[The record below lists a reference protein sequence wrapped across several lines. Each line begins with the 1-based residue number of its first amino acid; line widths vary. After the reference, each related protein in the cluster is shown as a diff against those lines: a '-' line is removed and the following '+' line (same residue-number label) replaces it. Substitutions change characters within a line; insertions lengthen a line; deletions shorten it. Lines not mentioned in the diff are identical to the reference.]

1 VIRTVDA
8 GLTAPGR
15 HRGAAAAGFVLLVV
29 AAAWALTTDPIHLA
43 PGIPGE
49 IKGDDAVYTVAAL
62 SAAFDGN
69 LSFERRDLERFE
81 GLYHRGPEGIFLK
94 RGKTLRLRADA
105 SFPFVHLEKGP
116 DPRTN
121 RLYFGKALIY
131 PVIAAP
137 FVRAFGLNGLL
148 LLNVVLLAIAACCA
162 YVFLAARSSPLGAAL
177 FTTAFFGAT
186 ALPVY
191 LVFWMPE
198 MLNVTLVTV
207 AYFLWAYREVSPTKR
222 LAGAGGPQRGSG
234 VGDPVWP
241 QLAAAALLG
250 LHAYSKPFPNPLMV
264 APLVLTAWWRRE
276 WTRGFVLG
284 AVAVGV
290 AALAFTFNAA
300 VTGEFNY
307 QGGDRKTFYGSF
319 PFDGSGDAWD
329 RQAAQVVTEGNV
341 QIEVLTSG
349 ELPARLARNLKYFL
363 VGRHF
368 GFIPYFFPGVVAI
381 VAWLFSSAR
390 RDAWR
395 LMTFITFVFS
405 VVAMLLVW
413 PFTWSGGGGPT
424 GNRYLLGIYP
434 VLLFLMP
441 PGNIVAAGLLAWL
454 GGALFTAKILLN
466 PLAAAKYPYLTTERG
481 AARRLPV
488 ELSMLTDLP
497 IMLAGPTRARIP
509 YGHDPTMLLYF
520 LDQNS
525 FPPEPPGMWVA
536 GGRRTDI
543 VVHTNVPLDHL
554 AVEAESPIAT
564 VLTVSMGAAPVVVP
578 LTPGKIATFN
588 VPANGVLYER
598 YVRSFAYLLSASSS
612 EGFVPVIRDP
622 TAAARDYR
630 NLGALMRFAAVPAA
644 TPD

>member
-1 VIRTVDA
+1 MVT
-8 GLTAPGR
+8 PGR
-15 HRGAAAAGFVLLVV
+15 HRGAAAAGFVLFVV
-29 AAAWALTTDPIHLA
+29 AAAWALTADPIHLG
-43 PGIPGE
+43 PGVPGE
-49 IKGDDAVYTVAAL
+49 IKGDDAVYVAAAL

-69 LSFERRDLERFE
+69 LSFEQRDLERFE

-94 RGKTLRLRADA
+94 RGKTLHLRTNAR
-105 SFPFVHLEKGP
+105 FPFIHLEKDP
-116 DPRTN
+116 DPRTD

-162 YVFLAARSSPLGAAL
+162 YVFLAARSSSVGAAL
-177 FTTAFFGAT
+177 FTTAFFGGT

-198 MLNVTLVTV
+198 MLNVALVTA

-222 LAGAGGPQRGSG
+222 LAGA
-234 VGDPVWP
+234 WP

-250 LHAYSKPFPNPLMV
+250 LATYSKPFPNGLMV

-276 WTRGFVLG
+276 WTRGIVLG
-284 AVAVGV
+284 AAAVAV
-290 AALAFTFNAA
+290 ATLSFAFNAA

-319 PFDGSGDAWD
+319 PFDGSGDVWN
-329 RQAAQVVTEGNV
+329 RQASQAVTEGDV

-349 ELPARLARNLKYFL
+349 ELPARFARNLNYFL

-381 VAWLFSSAR
+381 AAWLFSRAR

-395 LMTFITFVFS
+395 LVIFLTFAVS
-405 VVAMLLVW
+405 VVGMLLVW

-424 GNRYLLGIYP
+424 GNRYLLGVYP
-434 VLLFLMP
+434 VLLFLLP
-441 PGNIVAAGLLAWL
+441 PGNVAAAGALAWL

-466 PLAAAKYPYLTTERG
+466 PFAAAKYPYLVTERG

-497 IMLAGPTRARIP
+497 VMLAGPTRARIP

-536 GGRRTDI
+536 GGRRTDV
-543 VVHTNVPLDHL
+543 VVHTNDRLDHL

-564 VLTVSMGAAPVVVP
+564 VLTVSMGAESVVVP
-578 LTPGKIATFN
+578 LTPRKVATFN
-588 VPANGVLYER
+588 VPARGVLYER
-598 YVRSFAYLLSASSS
+598 YVRSYAYLLSASSS
-612 EGFVPVIRDP
+612 EGFVPVLRDP
-622 TAAARDYR
+622 TATVRDYR

>member
-1 VIRTVDA
+1 VIRTLEA
-8 GLTAPGR
+8 APG
-15 HRGAAAAGFVLLVV
+15 HHLGVAAAGFVLFVI
-29 AAAWALTTDPIHLA
+29 AAAWALTADVIHVGPGLA
-43 PGIPGE
+43 GE
-49 IKGDDAVYTVAAL
+49 IKGDDAVYTAAAL

-69 LSFERRDLERFE
+69 LSFEQRDLERFE

-94 RGKTLRLRADA
+94 RGKTLHLRANAD
-105 SFPFVHLEKGP
+105 FPFIHIEKDA
-116 DPRTN
+116 DPRTD
-121 RLYFGKALIY
+121 RLYYGKALIY
-131 PVIAAP
+131 PIIAAP

-148 LLNVVLLAIAACCA
+148 LLNVVMLAVAACCA
-162 YVFLAARSSPLGAAL
+162 YFFLAARSSPVGAAL

-186 ALPVY
+186 AVPVY

-198 MLNVTLVTV
+198 ILNVTLVTV
-207 AYFLWAYREVSPTKR
+207 AYFLWTYREVSPSRR
-222 LAGAGGPQRGSG
+222 LAGA
-234 VGDPVWP
+234 WP

-250 LHAYSKPFPNPLMV
+250 LATYSKPFPNGLMV
-264 APLVLTAWWRRE
+264 APLVLAAWWRHE
-276 WTRGFVLG
+276 WARGIVLG
-284 AVAVGV
+284 VVAVGV
-290 AALAFTFNAA
+290 TALSFAFNAA

-319 PFDGSGDAWD
+319 PFDGSGDVWN
-329 RQAAQVVTEGNV
+329 RQATQVVTEGNV
-341 QIEVLTSG
+341 QLEVLTND
-349 ELPARLARNLKYFL
+349 ELPSRLARNARYFL
-363 VGRHF
+363 AGRHF

-381 VAWLFSSAR
+381 AAWLFSSAR
-390 RDAWR
+390 RDDWR
-395 LMTFITFVFS
+395 IAIFVTFAFS

-434 VLLFLMP
+434 VLLFLIP
-441 PGNIVAAGLLAWL
+441 PGNIAAAGALAWL

-466 PLAAAKYPYLTTERG
+466 PFIAAKYPYLTTERG

-497 IMLAGPTRARIP
+497 VMLAGPTRARIP
-509 YGHDPTMLLYF
+509 YGHNPTMLLYF

-543 VVHTNVPLDHL
+543 VVHTNDRLDHL

-564 VLTVSMGAAPVVVP
+564 VLTVSMGAERVVVP
-578 LTPGKIATFN
+578 LTPGKVATFN
-588 VPANGVLYER
+588 VPARGVLYER
-598 YVRSFAYLLSASSS
+598 YVRSYAYLLSARSS

-622 TAAARDYR
+622 TAASRDYR
-630 NLGALMRFAAVPAA
+630 NLGALMRFAAVIA
-644 TPD
+644 TE

>member
-1 VIRTVDA
+1 MIRTVEAD
-8 GLTAPGR
+8 LTAPGR
-15 HRGAAAAGFVLLVV
+15 HRGAAAAGFVLFVV
-29 AAAWALTTDPIHLA
+29 AAAWALTADPIHLG
-43 PGIPGE
+43 PGIAGE
-49 IKGDDAVYTVAAL
+49 IKGDDAVYVAAAL
-62 SAAFDGN
+62 SAAFDGD
-69 LSFERRDLERFE
+69 LSFEQRDLERFE

-94 RGKTLRLRADA
+94 RGKTLRIRA
-105 SFPFVHLEKGP
+105 SSTFPFIRIEKSP

-131 PVIAAP
+131 PIVAAP

-148 LLNVVLLAIAACCA
+148 LVNVVLLAVAACCA
-162 YVFLAARSSPLGAAL
+162 YLFLAARSSPVGAAL

-198 MLNVTLVTV
+198 ILNVTLVTV
-207 AYFLWAYREVSPTKR
+207 AYFLWAYREVSPARR
-222 LAGAGGPQRGSG
+222 LAGAWAP
-234 VGDPVWP
+234 
-241 QLAAAALLG
+241 LLAAALLG
-250 LHAYSKPFPNPLMV
+250 LATYSKPFPNGLMV

-276 WTRGFVLG
+276 WTRGIVLG
-284 AVAVGV
+284 AVAVAV
-290 AALAFTFNAA
+290 AALGFAFTAA

-307 QGGDRKTFYGSF
+307 QGGDRQTFYGAF
-319 PFDGSGDAWD
+319 PFDGSGDVWN
-329 RQAAQVVTEGNV
+329 RQAMQVVTEGNV
-341 QIEVLTSG
+341 QIEVLTSA
-349 ELPARLARNLKYFL
+349 EVPAQFARNVRYFL

-368 GFIPYFFPGVVAI
+368 GFIPYFFPGAVAI
-381 VAWLFSSAR
+381 AAWLFSSAR

-395 LMTFITFVFS
+395 LATFLTFAFS
-405 VVAMLLVW
+405 VMAMLLVW

-424 GNRYLLGIYP
+424 GNRYLLGVYP
-434 VLLFLMP
+434 VLLFLLP
-441 PGNIVAAGLLAWL
+441 PGSVAAAGTLAWL

-466 PLAAAKYPYLTTERG
+466 PFAAAKYPYLTTERG

-543 VVHTNVPLDHL
+543 VVHTNDRLDHL

-564 VLTVSMGAAPVVVP
+564 VLTVSMGAARVVVP
-578 LTPGKIATFN
+578 LTPGKVATFN

-598 YVRSFAYLLSASSS
+598 YVRSYAYVLSASSS
-612 EGFVPVIRDP
+612 EGFVPALRDP
-622 TAAARDYR
+622 TATARDYR
-630 NLGALMRFAAVPAA
+630 NLGALMRFAAVVA
-644 TPD
+644 TQPD

>member
-1 VIRTVDA
+1 MIRTVEP
-8 GLTAPGR
+8 GLVAPGR
-15 HRGAAAAGFVLLVV
+15 HRGAAATGFVLFVI
-29 AAAWALTTDPIHLA
+29 AAAWALTADPIHLG
-43 PGIPGE
+43 PGNAGE
-49 IKGDDAVYTVAAL
+49 IKGDDAVYVTAAL

-69 LSFERRDLERFE
+69 LSFEKRDLERFE

-94 RGKTLRLRADA
+94 RGKTLRLRTSSD
-105 SFPFVHLEKGP
+105 FPFVRIEKTP
-116 DPRTN
+116 DGRTD

-131 PVIAAP
+131 PIIAAP

-148 LLNVVLLAIAACCA
+148 LLNVVLLATAAFCA
-162 YVFLAARSSPLGAAL
+162 YVFLAARSSPVGAAL

-186 ALPVY
+186 ALPAY

-207 AYFLWAYREVSPTKR
+207 AYFLWAYREVATTRR
-222 LAGAGGPQRGSG
+222 LSGA
-234 VGDPVWP
+234 WP

-250 LHAYSKPFPNPLMV
+250 LATYSKPFPNGLMI

-276 WTRGFVLG
+276 WTRGIVLG
-284 AVAVGV
+284 VVAVAV
-290 AALAFTFNAA
+290 AALCFAFNAA

-307 QGGDRKTFYGSF
+307 QGGDRQTFYGSF
-319 PFDGSGDAWD
+319 PFDGSGDVWN
-329 RQAAQVVTEGNV
+329 RQAGQVVTEGNV
-341 QIEVLTSG
+341 QIEALTNR
-349 ELPARLARNLKYFL
+349 ELPARFARNLYYFL

-368 GFIPYFFPGVVAI
+368 GFVPYFFPGVVAI
-381 VAWLFSSAR
+381 VAWFFSPAR
-390 RDAWR
+390 RDRWR
-395 LMTFITFVFS
+395 LVTFLVFAFS
-405 VVAMLLVW
+405 IVAMLLVW

-424 GNRYLLGIYP
+424 GNRYLLGVYP

-441 PGNIVAAGLLAWL
+441 PGNIGWAGVLAWL

-466 PLAAAKYPYLTTERG
+466 PFAAAKYPYLMTERG

-488 ELSMLTDLP
+488 ELSMVTDLP
-497 IMLAGPTRARIP
+497 VMLAGPTRARIP

-543 VVHTNVPLDHL
+543 VVHTNDRLDHL

-564 VLTVSMGAAPVVVP
+564 VLTVSMGAGSVVMP
-578 LTPGKIATFN
+578 LTPGKVARFT
-588 VPANGVLYER
+588 VPASGVLYER
-598 YVRSFAYLLSASSS
+598 YVRSYAYLLSASSS
-612 EGFVPVIRDP
+612 QGFVPFIRDP
-622 TAAARDYR
+622 TAAAHDPR

-644 TPD
+644 KQN

>member
-1 VIRTVDA
+1 MIRTVEADLA
-8 GLTAPGR
+8 APGR
-15 HRGAAAAGFVLLVV
+15 HRGAAAAGFVLFVV
-29 AAAWALTTDPIHLA
+29 AAAWALTADPIHLG
-43 PGIPGE
+43 PGVPGE
-49 IKGDDAVYTVAAL
+49 IKGDDAVYVAAAL

-69 LSFERRDLERFE
+69 LSFEQRDLERFE

-94 RGKTLRLRADA
+94 RGKTLQIRA
-105 SFPFVHLEKGP
+105 SSNFPFIRIEKRP

-148 LLNVVLLAIAACCA
+148 LLNVILLAIAACCA
-162 YVFLAARSSPLGAAL
+162 YVFLAARSSSVGAAL
-177 FTTAFFGAT
+177 FTTAFFAAT

-198 MLNVTLVTV
+198 MLNVALVTA

-222 LAGAGGPQRGSG
+222 LAGA
-234 VGDPVWP
+234 WP

-250 LHAYSKPFPNPLMV
+250 LATYSKPFPNGLMV

-276 WTRGFVLG
+276 WTRGIVLG
-284 AVAVGV
+284 AAAVAV
-290 AALAFTFNAA
+290 ATLSFAFNAA

-307 QGGDRKTFYGSF
+307 QGGDRQTFYGSF
-319 PFDGSGDAWD
+319 PFDGSGDVWN
-329 RQAAQVVTEGNV
+329 RQASQAVTEGDV

-349 ELPARLARNLKYFL
+349 ELPARFARNLDYFL

-381 VAWLFSSAR
+381 AAWLFSRAR

-395 LMTFITFVFS
+395 LVVFLTFAVS
-405 VVAMLLVW
+405 VAAMLLVW

-424 GNRYLLGIYP
+424 GNRYLLGVYP
-434 VLLFLMP
+434 VLLFLLP
-441 PGNIVAAGLLAWL
+441 PGNVAAAGALAWL

-466 PLAAAKYPYLTTERG
+466 PFAAAKYPYLVTERG

-497 IMLAGPTRARIP
+497 VMLAGPTRARIP

-536 GGRRTDI
+536 GGRRTDV
-543 VVHTNVPLDHL
+543 VVHTNDRLDHL

-564 VLTVSMGAAPVVVP
+564 VLTVSMGAGRVVVP
-578 LTPGKIATFN
+578 LTPGKVATFN
-588 VPANGVLYER
+588 VPARGVLYER
-598 YVRSFAYLLSASSS
+598 YVRSYAYLLSASSS
-612 EGFVPVIRDP
+612 EGFVPAIRDP
-622 TAAARDYR
+622 NAAVHDYR

>member
-1 VIRTVDA
+1 VIRTSDA
-8 GLTAPGR
+8 APGR
-15 HRGAAAAGFVLLVV
+15 HRGAAAAGFVLFVV
-29 AAAWALTTDPIHLA
+29 AAAWALTADAIHVG
-43 PGIPGE
+43 PGVAGE
-49 IKGDDAVYTVAAL
+49 IKGDDAVYVAAAL

-94 RGKTLRLRADA
+94 RGKTLRLRANA
-105 SFPFVHLEKGP
+105 SFPFIHIEKHP
-116 DPRTN
+116 DPRTD

-131 PVIAAP
+131 PLIAAP
-137 FVRAFGLNGLL
+137 FVRAFGINGLL

-162 YVFLAARSSPLGAAL
+162 YFFLAARSSSVGAAL

-198 MLNVTLVTV
+198 ILNVTLITV
-207 AYFLWAYREVSPTKR
+207 AYFLWAYREVAPAKR
-222 LAGAGGPQRGSG
+222 LAGA
-234 VGDPVWP
+234 WP

-250 LHAYSKPFPNPLMV
+250 LATYSKPFPNGLMV
-264 APLVLTAWWRRE
+264 APLVLAAWWRRE
-276 WTRGFVLG
+276 WTRGIVLG
-284 AVAVGV
+284 VVAVAVT
-290 AALAFTFNAA
+290 ALSFAFNAA

-307 QGGDRKTFYGSF
+307 QGGDRQTFYGSF
-319 PFDGSGDAWD
+319 PFDGSGDVWN
-329 RQAAQVVTEGNV
+329 RQARQVVTEGNV

-349 ELPARLARNLKYFL
+349 ELPARFARNVDYFL
-363 VGRHF
+363 AGRHF

-381 VAWLFSSAR
+381 AAWLFSSAR
-390 RDAWR
+390 RDPWR
-395 LMTFITFVFS
+395 LMTFFVFVFS

-434 VLLFLMP
+434 ALLFLMP
-441 PGNIVAAGLLAWL
+441 PGNVAAASLLAWL

-466 PLAAAKYPYLTTERG
+466 PFIAAKYPYLTTERG

-497 IMLAGPTRARIP
+497 VMLAGPTRARIP
-509 YGHDPTMLLYF
+509 YGHNPTMLLYF

-543 VVHTNVPLDHL
+543 VVHTNDRLDHL
-554 AVEAESPIAT
+554 AVEAESPIST
-564 VLTVSMGAAPVVVP
+564 VLTVSMGAESVVVP
-578 LTPGKIATFN
+578 LIPGKIATFN
-588 VPANGVLYER
+588 VPARGVLYER
-598 YVRSFAYLLSASSS
+598 YVRSYAYLLSATSS
-612 EGFVPVIRDP
+612 EGFVPVLRDP
-622 TAAARDYR
+622 TAPARDYR
-630 NLGALMRFAAVPAA
+630 NLGALLRFAAIPS
-644 TPD
+644 TQ

>member
-1 VIRTVDA
+1 VIRTLEA
-8 GLTAPGR
+8 APG
-15 HRGAAAAGFVLLVV
+15 HHLGVAAAGFVLFII
-29 AAAWALTTDPIHLA
+29 AAAWALTADVIHVGPGLA
-43 PGIPGE
+43 GE
-49 IKGDDAVYTVAAL
+49 IKGDDAVYTAAAL

-69 LSFERRDLERFE
+69 LSFEQRDLERFE

-94 RGKTLRLRADA
+94 RGKTLHLRANAD
-105 SFPFVHLEKGP
+105 FPFIHIEKDA
-116 DPRTN
+116 DPRTD
-121 RLYFGKALIY
+121 RLYYGKALIY
-131 PVIAAP
+131 PIIAAP

-148 LLNVVLLAIAACCA
+148 LLNVVMLAVAACCA
-162 YVFLAARSSPLGAAL
+162 YFFLAARSSPVGAAL

-186 ALPVY
+186 AVPVY

-198 MLNVTLVTV
+198 ILNVTLVTV
-207 AYFLWAYREVSPTKR
+207 AYFLWTYREVSPSRR
-222 LAGAGGPQRGSG
+222 LAGA
-234 VGDPVWP
+234 WP

-250 LHAYSKPFPNPLMV
+250 LATYSKPFPNGLMV
-264 APLVLTAWWRRE
+264 APLVLAAWWRRE
-276 WTRGFVLG
+276 WARGIVLG
-284 AVAVGV
+284 VVAVGV
-290 AALAFTFNAA
+290 TALSFAFNAA

-319 PFDGSGDAWD
+319 PFDGSGDVWN
-329 RQAAQVVTEGNV
+329 RQATQVVTEGNV
-341 QIEVLTSG
+341 QLEVLTNN
-349 ELPARLARNLKYFL
+349 ELPSRLARNARYFL
-363 VGRHF
+363 AGRHF

-381 VAWLFSSAR
+381 AAWLFSSAR
-390 RDAWR
+390 RDDWR
-395 LMTFITFVFS
+395 IAIFVTFAFS

-441 PGNIVAAGLLAWL
+441 AGNIAVAGALAWL

-466 PLAAAKYPYLTTERG
+466 PFIAAKYPYLTTERG

-497 IMLAGPTRARIP
+497 VMLAGPTRARIP
-509 YGHDPTMLLYF
+509 YGHNPTMLLYF

-543 VVHTNVPLDHL
+543 VVHTNDRLDHL

-564 VLTVSMGAAPVVVP
+564 VLTVSMGGERVVVP
-578 LTPGKIATFN
+578 LTPGKVATFN
-588 VPANGVLYER
+588 VPARGVLYER
-598 YVRSFAYLLSASSS
+598 YVRSYAYLLSARSS

-622 TAAARDYR
+622 TAASRDYR
-630 NLGALMRFAAVPAA
+630 NLGALMRFAAVIA
-644 TPD
+644 TE

>member
-1 VIRTVDA
+1 MIRTSDA
-8 GLTAPGR
+8 APGR
-15 HRGAAAAGFVLLVV
+15 HRGAAAAGFVLFVV
-29 AAAWALTTDPIHLA
+29 AAAWALTADAIHVG
-43 PGIPGE
+43 PGIAGE
-49 IKGDDAVYTVAAL
+49 IKGDDAVYVAAAL

-94 RGKTLRLRADA
+94 RGKTLRLRANA
-105 SFPFVHLEKGP
+105 SFPFIHIEKHP
-116 DPRTN
+116 DPRTD

-131 PVIAAP
+131 PLIAAP
-137 FVRAFGLNGLL
+137 FVRAFGINGLL

-162 YVFLAARSSPLGAAL
+162 YFFLAARSSSVGAAL

-198 MLNVTLVTV
+198 ILNVTLITV
-207 AYFLWAYREVSPTKR
+207 AYFLWAYREVAPAKR
-222 LAGAGGPQRGSG
+222 LAGA
-234 VGDPVWP
+234 WP
-241 QLAAAALLG
+241 QLTAAALLG
-250 LHAYSKPFPNPLMV
+250 LATYSKPFPNGLMV
-264 APLVLTAWWRRE
+264 APLVLAAWWRRE
-276 WTRGFVLG
+276 WTRGIVLG
-284 AVAVGV
+284 VVAVAVT
-290 AALAFTFNAA
+290 ALSFAFNAA

-307 QGGDRKTFYGSF
+307 QGGDRQTFYGSF
-319 PFDGSGDAWD
+319 PFDGSGDVWN
-329 RQAAQVVTEGNV
+329 RQARQVVTEGNV

-349 ELPARLARNLKYFL
+349 ELPARFARNVDYFL
-363 VGRHF
+363 AGRHF

-381 VAWLFSSAR
+381 AAWLFSSAR
-390 RDAWR
+390 RDPWR
-395 LMTFITFVFS
+395 LMTFFVFVFS

-434 VLLFLMP
+434 ALLFLMP
-441 PGNIVAAGLLAWL
+441 PGNVAAASLLAWL

-466 PLAAAKYPYLTTERG
+466 PFIAAKYPYLTTERG

-497 IMLAGPTRARIP
+497 VMLAGPTRARIP
-509 YGHDPTMLLYF
+509 YGHNPTMLLYF

-543 VVHTNVPLDHL
+543 VVHTNDRLDHL
-554 AVEAESPIAT
+554 AVEAESPIST
-564 VLTVSMGAAPVVVP
+564 VLTVSMGAESVVVP
-578 LTPGKIATFN
+578 LIPGKIATFN
-588 VPANGVLYER
+588 VPARGVLYER
-598 YVRSFAYLLSASSS
+598 YVRSYAYLLSATSS
-612 EGFVPVIRDP
+612 EGFVPVLRDP
-622 TAAARDYR
+622 TAPARDYR
-630 NLGALMRFAAVPAA
+630 NLGALLRFAAIPS
-644 TPD
+644 TQ

>member
-1 VIRTVDA
+1 VIRTPV
-8 GLTAPGR
+8 APGR
-15 HRGAAAAGFVLLVV
+15 HLGAAAAGFVLFVI
-29 AAAWALTTDPIHLA
+29 AAAWALTADPIHVG
-43 PGIPGE
+43 PGVAGE
-49 IKGDDAVYTVAAL
+49 IKGDDAVYVAAAL

-69 LSFERRDLERFE
+69 LSFEQRDLERFE

-94 RGKTLRLRADA
+94 RGKTLRLRANA
-105 SFPFVHLEKGP
+105 SFPFIHLEKHP
-116 DPRTN
+116 DPRTD

-131 PVIAAP
+131 PIIAAP

-148 LLNVVLLAIAACCA
+148 LLNVVLLAIAATCA
-162 YVFLAARSSPLGAAL
+162 YCFLAARSSSLGAAL

-186 ALPVY
+186 SLPVY

-198 MLNVTLVTV
+198 ILNVTLITV
-207 AYFLWAYREVSPTKR
+207 AYFLWAFREVSPTRR
-222 LAGAGGPQRGSG
+222 LAGA
-234 VGDPVWP
+234 WP

-250 LHAYSKPFPNPLMV
+250 LHAYSKPFPNPLMI

-276 WTRGFVLG
+276 WARGIVVG
-284 AVAVGV
+284 GTAVAV
-290 AALAFTFNAA
+290 AAICFTFNAA

-307 QGGDRKTFYGSF
+307 QGGDRQTFYGSF
-319 PFDGSGDAWD
+319 PFDGSGDVWN
-329 RQAAQVVTEGNV
+329 RQATPTGTEGTV
-341 QIEVLTSG
+341 QIEALTNSD
-349 ELPARLARNLKYFL
+349 LPARLARNIQYFL
-363 VGRHF
+363 AGRHF

-381 VAWLFSSAR
+381 VVWLFSGAR
-390 RDAWR
+390 RDRWR
-395 LMTFITFVFS
+395 IVTFLVFAFA

-441 PGNIVAAGLLAWL
+441 PGNIGAAGLMAWL

-466 PLAAAKYPYLTTERG
+466 PFIAAKYPFLTTERG

-497 IMLAGPTRARIP
+497 VMLAGPSRARIP

-543 VVHTNVPLDHL
+543 VVHVNDPLDRL
-554 AVEAESPIAT
+554 AVEAESPIPT
-564 VLTVSMGAAPVVVP
+564 ILTVSMGGESVVVP
-578 LTPGKIATFN
+578 LTPGKIARFN
-588 VPANGVLYER
+588 VPARGVLYER

-612 EGFVPVIRDP
+612 GGFVPALRDP
-622 TAAARDYR
+622 AATARDYR
-630 NLGALMRFAAVPAA
+630 NLGALMRFAAVPAGQA
-644 TPD
+644 GQRPPGPQGPQGQ

>member
-1 VIRTVDA
+1 VIRTLEA
-8 GLTAPGR
+8 APG
-15 HRGAAAAGFVLLVV
+15 HHLGVAAAGFVLFII
-29 AAAWALTTDPIHLA
+29 AAAWALTADVIHVGPGLA
-43 PGIPGE
+43 GE
-49 IKGDDAVYTVAAL
+49 IKGDDAVYTAAAL

-69 LSFERRDLERFE
+69 LSFEQRDLERFE

-94 RGKTLRLRADA
+94 RGKTLHLRANAD
-105 SFPFVHLEKGP
+105 FPFIHIEKDA
-116 DPRTN
+116 DPRTD
-121 RLYFGKALIY
+121 RLYYGKALIY
-131 PVIAAP
+131 PIIAAP

-148 LLNVVLLAIAACCA
+148 LLNVVMLAVAACCA
-162 YVFLAARSSPLGAAL
+162 YFFLAARSSPVGAAL

-198 MLNVTLVTV
+198 ILNVTLVTV
-207 AYFLWAYREVSPTKR
+207 AYFLWTYREVSPSR
-222 LAGAGGPQRGSG
+222 QLAGA
-234 VGDPVWP
+234 WP

-250 LHAYSKPFPNPLMV
+250 LATYSKPFPNGLMV
-264 APLVLTAWWRRE
+264 APLVLAAWWRHE
-276 WTRGFVLG
+276 WARGIVLG
-284 AVAVGV
+284 VVAVAVT
-290 AALAFTFNAA
+290 ALSFAFNAA

-319 PFDGSGDAWD
+319 PFDGSGDVWN
-329 RQAAQVVTEGNV
+329 RQATQVVTEGNV
-341 QIEVLTSG
+341 QLEVLTND
-349 ELPARLARNLKYFL
+349 ELPSRLARNARYFL
-363 VGRHF
+363 AGRHF

-381 VAWLFSSAR
+381 AAWLFSSAR
-390 RDAWR
+390 RDDWR
-395 LMTFITFVFS
+395 IAIFVTFAFS

-434 VLLFLMP
+434 VLLFLIP
-441 PGNIVAAGLLAWL
+441 PGNIAAAGALAWL

-466 PLAAAKYPYLTTERG
+466 PFIAAKYPYLTTERG

-497 IMLAGPTRARIP
+497 VMLAGPTRARIP
-509 YGHDPTMLLYF
+509 YGHNPTMLLYF

-543 VVHTNVPLDHL
+543 VVHTNDRLDHL

-564 VLTVSMGAAPVVVP
+564 VLTVSMGAERVVVP
-578 LTPGKIATFN
+578 LTPGKVATFN
-588 VPANGVLYER
+588 VPARGVLYER
-598 YVRSFAYLLSASSS
+598 YVRSYAYLLSARSS

-622 TAAARDYR
+622 TAASRDYR
-630 NLGALMRFAAVPAA
+630 NLGALMRFAAVIA
-644 TPD
+644 TE

>member
-1 VIRTVDA
+1 MRRLDA
-8 GLTAPGR
+8 APGR
-15 HRGAAAAGFVLLVV
+15 HLGAAAAGFVLFVV
-29 AAAWALTTDPIHLA
+29 AAAWALTADVIHVG
-43 PGIPGE
+43 PGVAGE
-49 IKGDDAVYTVAAL
+49 IKGDDAVYVTAAL

-94 RGKTLRLRADA
+94 RGKTLHLRANA
-105 SFPFVHLEKGP
+105 SFPFIHIEKSP
-116 DPRTN
+116 DPRTD

-131 PVIAAP
+131 PIVAAP

-162 YVFLAARSSPLGAAL
+162 YFFLAARSSPVGAAL

-198 MLNVTLVTV
+198 ILNVTLVTV
-207 AYFLWAYREVSPTKR
+207 AYFLWAYREVAPTKR
-222 LAGAGGPQRGSG
+222 LAGA
-234 VGDPVWP
+234 WP

-250 LHAYSKPFPNPLMV
+250 LATYSKPFPNGLMV
-264 APLVLTAWWRRE
+264 APLVLAAWWRRE
-276 WTRGFVLG
+276 WTRGIVLG
-284 AVAVGV
+284 AVAVAV
-290 AALAFTFNAA
+290 AALSFAFNAA

-307 QGGDRKTFYGSF
+307 QGGDRQTFYGSF
-319 PFDGSGDAWD
+319 PLDGSGDVWN
-329 RQAAQVVTEGNV
+329 RQARQVVTEGDV
-341 QIEVLTSG
+341 QIEVLTSS
-349 ELPARLARNLKYFL
+349 ELPARFARNLNYFL

-381 VAWLFSSAR
+381 AAWLFSSAR
-390 RDAWR
+390 RDRWR
-395 LMTFITFVFS
+395 LVTFLTFAFS

-434 VLLFLMP
+434 ALLFLMP
-441 PGNIVAAGLLAWL
+441 PGNIAWAGVLAWL

-466 PLAAAKYPYLTTERG
+466 PFVAAKYPYLTTERG

-497 IMLAGPTRARIP
+497 VMLAGPTRARIP

-543 VVHTNVPLDHL
+543 VVHTNDRLDRL

-564 VLTVSMGAAPVVVP
+564 VLTVSMGAERVVVP
-578 LTPGKIATFN
+578 LTPGKVATFN
-588 VPANGVLYER
+588 VPARGVLYER
-598 YVRSFAYLLSASSS
+598 YVRSYAHLLSASSS
-612 EGFVPVIRDP
+612 EGFVPVLRDP
-622 TAAARDYR
+622 TATARDYR
-630 NLGALMRFAAVPAA
+630 NLGALMRFSAVPAA
-644 TPD
+644 KPN

>member
-1 VIRTVDA
+1 VIQTVEA
-8 GLTAPGR
+8 SLAAPDR
-15 HRGAAAAGFVLLVV
+15 HRGPAAAGFVLFVV
-29 AAAWALTTDPIHLA
+29 AAAWALTADPIHIG
-43 PGIPGE
+43 PGIAGE
-49 IKGDDAVYTVAAL
+49 IKGDDAVYVAAAL
-62 SAAFDGN
+62 SAAFDRN
-69 LSFERRDLERFE
+69 LSFEQRDLERFE

-94 RGKTLRLRADA
+94 RGKTLRLRASGD
-105 SFPFVHLEKGP
+105 FPFVRIEKNP

-131 PVIAAP
+131 PIIAAP
-137 FVRAFGLNGLL
+137 FVRVFGLNGLL

-162 YVFLAARSSPLGAAL
+162 YVFLAARSSPVGAAL

-207 AYFLWAYREVSPTKR
+207 AYFLWAYHEVAPTKR
-222 LAGAGGPQRGSG
+222 LSG
-234 VGDPVWP
+234 VWP

-276 WTRGFVLG
+276 WTRGIVLG

-290 AALAFTFNAA
+290 AALSFAFNAA

-307 QGGDRKTFYGSF
+307 QGGDRQTFYGSF
-319 PFDGSGDAWD
+319 PFDGSGDVWN
-329 RQAAQVVTEGNV
+329 RQATQVVTEGNV
-341 QIEVLTSG
+341 QLEVLTSG
-349 ELPARLARNLKYFL
+349 ELPARFVRNAYYFL

-381 VAWLFSSAR
+381 MAWLLSSAR
-390 RDAWR
+390 RDQWR
-395 LMTFITFVFS
+395 IVTFSTFVFS
-405 VVAMLLVW
+405 VIAMLLVW

-424 GNRYLLGIYP
+424 GNRYLLGVYP
-434 VLLFLMP
+434 VLLFLTP
-441 PGNIVAAGLLAWL
+441 PGNIAAAGVLAWL

-466 PLAAAKYPYLTTERG
+466 PFAAAKYPYLMTERG

-497 IMLAGPTRARIP
+497 VMLAGPTRARIP

-543 VVHTNVPLDHL
+543 VVHTNDRLDHL

-564 VLTVSMGAAPVVVP
+564 VLTVSMGAGPVVVR
-578 LTPGKIATFN
+578 LTPGKVATFN
-588 VPANGVLYER
+588 VPASGVLYER
-598 YVRSFAYLLSASSS
+598 YVRSYAYLLSASSS
-612 EGFVPVIRDP
+612 EGFVPVLRDP
-622 TAAARDYR
+622 TATARDYR
-630 NLGALMRFAAVPAA
+630 NLGALMRFAAVISAA
-644 TPD
+644 PD